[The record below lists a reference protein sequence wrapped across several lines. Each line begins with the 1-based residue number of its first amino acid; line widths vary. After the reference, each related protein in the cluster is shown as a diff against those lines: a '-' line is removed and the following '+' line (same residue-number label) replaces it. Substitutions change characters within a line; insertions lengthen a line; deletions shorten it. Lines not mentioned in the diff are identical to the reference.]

1 MTPAAR
7 TQAAIEL
14 LDAILAGQAGADN
27 IIAAWFK
34 TRRYAGSGD
43 RRAVRELVYRAIR
56 RFGEPPRSGRQ
67 AMVALTDDDAAL
79 AATFDG
85 STYGPPAIG
94 PDEARASGGPMPAWL
109 AARLPDEPPLERAPL
124 DLRVNRLKATRDAV
138 AALFP
143 GVAPVGTDGLRL
155 TEPIN
160 IESSAPYRDGLV
172 EVQDLGSQLIVQV
185 CGAAPGMTVVDLCAG
200 AGGKTLAL
208 AAATLNEG
216 RLIACDTARD
226 RLRRLEPRAR
236 RAGAD
241 AELRLLD
248 GGREVQQLADLPAA
262 ADVVLVDA
270 PCSGTGTLRRNPEAR
285 WRLTPERIEALIDL
299 QRHVLELALPLV
311 KPGGALV
318 YAVCSL
324 IREEGAG
331 QIERL
336 LAELPGWTVDTPDIG
351 TPDGPGVRLTPAK
364 DGTDGFFVARLVK
377 PC

>member
-43 RRAVRELVYRAIR
+43 RRAVRELVYCAIR
-56 RFGEPPRSGRQ
+56 RFGEPPLSGRQ
-67 AMVALTDDDAAL
+67 AMVALADDDAAL

-85 STYGPPAIG
+85 SNYGPPIIDA
-94 PDEARASGGPMPAWL
+94 DEQRASGGAMPPWL
-109 AARLPDEPPLERAPL
+109 AARLPDEPLLDRAPL
-124 DLRVNRLKATRDAV
+124 DLRVNRLKAIRDEVAV
-138 AALFP
+138 LFP
-143 GVAPVGTDGLRL
+143 GSFPVGVDGLRL
-155 TEPIN
+155 TEAAN
-160 IESSAPYRDGLV
+160 IEASAPYRDGLV
-172 EVQDLGSQLIVQV
+172 EVQDLGSQHIVRA
-185 CGAAPGMTVVDLCAG
+185 CAAAPGMTVVDLCAG

-208 AAATLNEG
+208 AAAMQNEG
-216 RLIACDTARD
+216 RLVACDTARD

-248 GGREVQQLADLPAA
+248 GGHEVEQLADLTEA

-285 WRLTPERIEALIDL
+285 WRLTPERIDALIAL
-299 QRHVLELALPLV
+299 QQHVLELALPLV

-331 QIERL
+331 QVERL
-336 LAELPGWTVDTPDIG
+336 LAELPGWTVDVPDIG
-351 TPDGPGVRLTPAK
+351 TPDGTGVRLTPAK
-364 DGTDGFFVARLVK
+364 GGTDGFFVARLVK